1 MKTSSQ
7 TNTEHTCSQQH
18 SSQQPKDGNSPNVY
32 QQMNEQI
39 VVYPWNETLL
49 SHKKEWS
56 IDTCCDMNLE
66 NMLKYK

>member
-1 MKTSSQ
+1 MLLIELLFDLAILLRYIYLKEMKTSSQ

-39 VVYPWNETLL
+39 VVYP
-49 SHKKEWS
+49 
-56 IDTCCDMNLE
+56 
-66 NMLKYK
+66 